1 MADAEAAG
9 GPEKPTGGPDRGIIK
24 RGVLTAW
31 TVAIWILRSPT
42 MLMLMVG
49 GGIGYYVGYNV
60 GEARTLPAVLKA
72 ERQLAEYQVATAEA
86 LRQAAERQ
94 VTVRDEVRKQYEDD
108 RIKLDA
114 MGRRLSDVSRGVRLC
129 ESVIRPVPIPGT
141 AAGAGAEGDA
151 GQPAEAGAV
160 LAELAASIAS
170 RCDQQG
176 AQLNALIEWLER
188 TRNPTPQP

>member
-1 MADAEAAG
+1 MTDAEAAG
-9 GPEKPTGGPDRGIIK
+9 GPEKPTGGPDRGILK
-24 RGVLTAW
+24 RGALTAW

-42 MLMLMVG
+42 MLMLIVG

-72 ERQLAEYQVATAEA
+72 ERQLAEYQVATSEA
-86 LRQAAERQ
+86 LRLAAERQ

-129 ESVIRPVPIPGT
+129 ESVVGGLPVPGA

-151 GQPAEAGAV
+151 GQPAAAGEV
-160 LAELAASIAS
+160 LAELAASIAA

-176 AQLNALIEWLER
+176 AQLNALIDWLKQ
-188 TRNPTPQP
+188 TGNQPAAN